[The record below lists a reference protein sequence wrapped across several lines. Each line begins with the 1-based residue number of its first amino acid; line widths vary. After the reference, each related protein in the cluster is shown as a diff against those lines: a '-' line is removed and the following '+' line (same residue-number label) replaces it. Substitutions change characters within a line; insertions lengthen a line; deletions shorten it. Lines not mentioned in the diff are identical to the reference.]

1 MNASQ
6 PKRRRRILMV
16 DDDAEL
22 RTTLGWAL
30 ADEGYEVGHASN
42 GMEALALHRQKPFDV
57 VVIEMVL
64 PKKDGFETLVD
75 LTAHAS
81 PPKLIATSGP
91 SRFSS
96 DLYLKMAGHLG
107 AHHLLAKPF
116 QPGQLL
122 AAVWSVLGEV

>member
-1 MNASQ
+1 MH
-6 PKRRRRILMV
+6 RR
-16 DDDAEL
+16 
-22 RTTLGWAL
+22 
-30 ADEGYEVGHASN
+30 N
-42 GMEALALHRQKPFDV
+42 PFDV

-75 LTAHAS
+75 LTAHSS
-81 PPKLIATSGP
+81 PPKLIAMSGP
-91 SRFSS
+91 NRLSPE
-96 DLYLKMAGHLG
+96 LYLKMAGHLG